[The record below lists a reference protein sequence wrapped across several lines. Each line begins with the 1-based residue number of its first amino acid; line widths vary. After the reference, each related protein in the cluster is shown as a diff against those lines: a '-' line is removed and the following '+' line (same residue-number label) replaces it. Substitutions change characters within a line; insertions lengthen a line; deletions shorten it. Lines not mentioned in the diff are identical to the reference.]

1 MEPLSTSNS
10 QGRTFKGQHPTP
22 KGWVLSRGVALAV
35 VLALSVS
42 ACAVRAPYKAPTVAP
57 TTMKNADATLVVEQA
72 FDPRWWGQFDD
83 PVLDELVSRALT
95 ANHDVRIAVARLD
108 QARAI
113 FDDVRL
119 DQYPTVTA
127 GGSLDRRS
135 EQVPGLSEK
144 PLTISSYRLGFDAF
158 WEIDVF
164 GRIRNQVRS
173 AAATAESFQANVDDV
188 RVIVAAEVARNY
200 FELRG
205 LQQRLAV
212 AERSL
217 SNQQETL
224 RLTQVRRDAGIEGQ
238 FTFSFSA
245 GFTQFA
251 DRPADGWPP
260 PMERAPTDSEFRYAP
275 AAWTAPDGR
284 PRLVG
289 SPDDL
294 IGDLGLLAAAGVDH
308 VTLRF
313 GTTDPAP
320 MERFARDVMPALT

>member
-1 MEPLSTSNS
+1 M
-10 QGRTFKGQHPTP
+10 GRGF
-22 KGWVLSRGVALAV
+22 ALAI

-57 TTMKNADATLVVEQA
+57 TTMKNADPALVVEQG
-72 FDPRWWGQFDD
+72 FDPRWWGQFED

-135 EQVPGLSEK
+135 EQVPGLSAK

-188 RVIVAAEVARNY
+188 
-200 FELRG
+200 
-205 LQQRLAV
+205 
-212 AERSL
+212 
-217 SNQQETL
+217 
-224 RLTQVRRDAGIEGQ
+224 
-238 FTFSFSA
+238 
-245 GFTQFA
+245 
-251 DRPADGWPP
+251 
-260 PMERAPTDSEFRYAP
+260 
-275 AAWTAPDGR
+275 
-284 PRLVG
+284 
-289 SPDDL
+289 
-294 IGDLGLLAAAGVDH
+294 
-308 VTLRF
+308 
-313 GTTDPAP
+313 
-320 MERFARDVMPALT
+320 